1 VNRAK
6 MTQTVC
12 MYSPSVNG
20 GMALYTWELMHA
32 LADRRSRAYDFELV
46 TGLDIQKQFQTD
58 AYCIH
63 AVLPTIRHRSEF
75 SNRAAW
81 VTDRLSHYARRE
93 WEFLGWLKRR
103 PDIAA
108 VHFQEWTPWLAAH
121 VLRRIRRM
129 GKKVLYTVHNVVP
142 HRYPALLPRSLMN
155 FWVCRALRSCDML
168 YVHTNRLATTLSE
181 QLAGNHPP
189 IRTVPHGV
197 WTVRDQVEIPTLKQ
211 RLAWRKLLFFGM
223 IRRNKGL
230 DLLLRAAVD
239 LPGYSITIAGE
250 PHEADYYRT
259 EIQPLIAKLRAMD
272 IKIDLIDRFVPDEE
286 LGKLF
291 ASHSAVVLPY
301 TRSFVAQSGVIF
313 LSLAYG
319 LPVIASEAG
328 GLPDLFQEFRVGR
341 MFRDQTPQ
349 ALASAVRE
357 LFSREARSD
366 LADQMQRARQRYSW
380 RQAAAATIA
389 GYDAVLDRSPLKV
402 ELNEDDLALATATH

>member
-1 VNRAK
+1 

-12 MYSPSVNG
+12 MYSPSVDG

-58 AYCIH
+58 AYRVR
-63 AVLPTIRHRSEF
+63 AVLPAIQHRSEF
-75 SNRAAW
+75 SNRATW
-81 VTDRLSHYARRE
+81 VTDRVSHYARRE
-93 WEFLGWLKRR
+93 WQFLRWLKRR

-108 VHFQEWTPWLAAH
+108 VHFQEWTPWLAAP

-142 HRYPALLPRSLMN
+142 HRYPALLPKSVMN
-155 FWVCRALRSCDML
+155 LWVHRALRCCDML
-168 YVHTNRLATTLSE
+168 YVHTDRLAATLSE
-181 QLAGNHPP
+181 QLGGDHPP

-197 WTVRDQVEIPTLKQ
+197 WTVRDPIEIPTLDE

-230 DLLLRAAVD
+230 DLLLRAAVE

-259 EIQPLIAKLRAMD
+259 EIQPLIAKVRAMD
-272 IKIDLIDRFVPDEE
+272 VKIDLIDRFVPDEE

-313 LSLAYG
+313 LSLAYE
-319 LPVIASEAG
+319 LPVVASEAG
-328 GLPDLFQEFRVGR
+328 GLLDLFQEFRVGR
-341 MFRDQTPQ
+341 TFRDQTPQ
-349 ALASAVRE
+349 ALASAVRD
-357 LFSREARSD
+357 LFSQEARRD
-366 LADQMQRARQRYSW
+366 LAHQIERARERYSW
-380 RQAAAATIA
+380 HQAAAATIA
-389 GYDAVLDRSPLKV
+389 GYDAMLDRSPLKV
-402 ELNEDDLALATATH
+402 ELSDDDLALAPTAAH